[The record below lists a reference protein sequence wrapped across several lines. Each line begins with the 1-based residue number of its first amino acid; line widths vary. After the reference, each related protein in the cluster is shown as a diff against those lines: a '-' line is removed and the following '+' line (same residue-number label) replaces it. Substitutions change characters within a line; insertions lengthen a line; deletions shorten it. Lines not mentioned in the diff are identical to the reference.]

1 MITRRRVQVFVTAL
15 AGILLAALPMA
26 AQESA
31 PSPADMPVGLVFRWL
46 NFALVFGG
54 LAYLIGKFGGPY
66 FRGNA
71 EAIAASIRQVAET
84 RAAAERELKDAEA
97 QLSGVDLEVQDMR
110 RAAMKESAAET
121 QRIRELA
128 RTESEKI
135 EQAAQAEIASS
146 DRYARQELR
155 AMTAAIA
162 TKQAAAML
170 QAQITPATQAALF
183 RSFVIELGRSAS

>member
-1 MITRRRVQVFVTAL
+1 MTAARKLQIFVSAS

-26 AQESA
+26 AQENA

-71 EAIAASIRQVAET
+71 ESIAGAIREATEAH
-84 RAAAERELKDAEA
+84 AAAERELKEAEA
-97 QLSGVDLEVQDMR
+97 QLAGLDLEVQDMR
-110 RAAMKESAAET
+110 RAAVKESAAET

-128 RTESEKI
+128 RTEAEKI
-135 EQAAQAEIASS
+135 EQAAKAEIESS
-146 DRYARQELR
+146 ERYARHELR

-162 TKQAAAML
+162 TQQAAAML